1 MDSNAPAYFR
11 SPALVRE
18 AGMSALKKELGSVG
32 TAYFI
37 RQFSTGHGNYTA
49 ERDTLLQG
57 ITLDEIIKEVR
68 EIDKEQAEAGR

>member
-1 MDSNAPAYFR
+1 VVLLDV
-11 SPALVRE
+11 VRE

-37 RQFSTGHGNYTA
+37 RQFSTGSGDYTA
-49 ERDTLLQG
+49 ERDELLQG

-68 EIDKEQAEAGR
+68 EIDAKK

>member
-1 MDSNAPAYFR
+1 MNSNAQAYFR

-37 RQFSTGHGNYTA
+37 RQFSTGRGDYTA
-49 ERDTLLQG
+49 ERDSLLQG
-57 ITLDEIIKEVR
+57 ITLDDVIEGVKEM
-68 EIDKEQAEAGR
+68 DAKKS